1 MQNKRNLATW
11 LGAVLGI
18 VMALALN
25 ATLAHAS
32 DNDWVKEEFHKT
44 YPLTANGRFS
54 LQNINGPAHIS
65 AWDRNEVKVDAV
77 KRADDEEG
85 LKNMEIRVDARPES
99 VSVETKYL
107 SQEDRWN
114 HRHNHYSSV
123 EYTIMVPRNA
133 KLDEVQ
139 LINGELDINGV
150 NGEVR
155 AQCING
161 KLVATGL
168 TNRAKLS
175 TVNGMLDAKFDRV
188 PEESLDLQSVNGHI
202 QLTLPSD
209 AKVSLDANTV
219 HGGISNEFGLRS
231 SHHMVGHEMQGT
243 LGGGGTHIHLS
254 NVNGAIEIRHANDG
268 RAVSPAKSESGDDED
283 EI

>member
-11 LGAVLGI
+11 LGAVLGV

-25 ATLAHAS
+25 ATFAHAA
-32 DNDWVKEEFHKT
+32 DNDWVKEEFHQT
-44 YPLTANGRFS
+44 YPLTANGRFALS
-54 LQNINGPAHIS
+54 NINGAAHIS
-65 AWDRNEVKVDAV
+65 SWDRNEVKVDAV
-77 KRADDEEG
+77 KRADDQDG
-85 LKNMEIRVDARPES
+85 LKNMEIRVDARPDS

-107 SQEDRWN
+107 SHGERWN
-114 HRHNHYSSV
+114 NNHYSSV
-123 EYTIMVPRNA
+123 EYTITVPRNA
-133 KLDEVQ
+133 RLDEVQ
-139 LINGELDINGV
+139 LINGALDINGV
-150 NGEVR
+150 LGEVR

-188 PEESLDLQSVNGHI
+188 PAESLDLQSVNGHI

-219 HGGISNEFGLRS
+219 HGGISNEFGLHS
-231 SHHMVGHEMQGT
+231 SHHMVGHDMHGT

-268 RAVSPAKSESGDDED
+268 KTVSPAKSESGNDED

>member
-11 LGAVLGI
+11 LGVVLGT

-25 ATLAHAS
+25 ATFAHAT
-32 DNDWVKEEFHKT
+32 DRDGVKEEFHKT
-44 YPLTANGRFS
+44 YPLTANGRVS
-54 LQNINGPAHIS
+54 LENINGAVHIS
-65 AWDRNEVKVDAV
+65 AWDQNQVKVDAV
-77 KRADDEEG
+77 KRADDEAG
-85 LKNMEIRVDARPES
+85 LKNMEIRVDAQPDS
-99 VSVETKYL
+99 VSISTKYL
-107 SQEDRWN
+107 SQGEHWN
-114 HRHNHYSSV
+114 NDHYSSV
-123 EYTIMVPRNA
+123 EYTVTVPRNA
-133 KLDEVQ
+133 RLDDIQ
-139 LINGELDINGV
+139 LINGALDV
-150 NGEVR
+150 SDVLGEVR

-161 KLVATGL
+161 KLVANGL

-188 PEESLDLQSVNGHI
+188 PAESIDLQSVNGHI

-219 HGGISNEFGLRS
+219 HGGISNEFGLHT
-231 SHHMVGHEMQGT
+231 SHHMVGHEMTGT

-268 RAVSPAKSESGDDED
+268 RSMSPAKSQGGDDED